1 MPSTAVEM
9 TPVAVGILEDAE
21 GRILVARRPEHK
33 HQGGKWEFPGGKIDP
48 SESMPAALAREL
60 NEELGITVHT
70 ASPMLRT
77 RHAYPDKNVL
87 LDVWRVTDFSGTP
100 HGREGQPIRW
110 TQPHELERLDLPAAD
125 VPIVRALNL
134 PPFYLIT
141 DSRRYGKST
150 MLGLIDR
157 ALRAGARL
165 LQVREPHMTLEEY
178 AEFARQ
184 VCNLAHAHG
193 ARVLLNADP
202 DLVSECGADGV
213 QLSSRRL
220 MATPARPLASPYLV
234 AASCHNHAEL
244 ARAAALGADFSLLSP
259 VLPTTSHPDTPTLG
273 WKEFARLRLQSD
285 IPVYALG
292 GMQTQHLREARAQ
305 GAQGLAMIG
314 GIWDA
319 VSMETVLTDS
329 LRG

>member
-1 MPSTAVEM
+1 MPSTAVEII
-9 TPVAVGILEDAE
+9 PVAVGILEDAE
-21 GRILVARRPEHK
+21 GRILVAQRPGHK
-33 HQGGKWEFPGGKIDP
+33 HQGGKWEFPGGKIGP
-48 SESMPAALAREL
+48 TESMPAALAREL
-60 NEELGITVHT
+60 HEELGISLH
-70 ASPMLRT
+70 AAGPMLRT

-110 TQPHELERLDLPAAD
+110 LQPRELERLDLPAAD

-134 PPFYLIT
+134 PALYLIT
-141 DSRRYGKST
+141 DSHRYGQSS

-157 ALRAGARL
+157 ALRAGARM
-165 LQVREPHMTLEEY
+165 LQVREPHMTHDEY
-178 AEFARQ
+178 VEFARQ
-184 VCNLAHAHG
+184 VCALAHAHG

-202 DLVSECGADGV
+202 GLVSECGADGV

-220 MATPARPLASPYLV
+220 IATSTRPLPLPYLV
-234 AASCHNHAEL
+234 AASCHNIVELLHAT
-244 ARAAALGADFSLLSP
+244 ALGADFSLLSP
-259 VLPTTSHPDTPTLG
+259 VLPTASHPDTPALG
-273 WKEFARLRLQSD
+273 WTEFARLRLQSD

-292 GMQTQHLREARAQ
+292 GMQTQHLRAARLQ

-314 GIWDA
+314 GIWEA
-319 VSMETVLTDS
+319 ASIETALGS

>member
-9 TPVAVGILEDAE
+9 IPVAVGILEDAE

-33 HQGGKWEFPGGKIDP
+33 HQGGKWEFPGGKID
-48 SESMPAALAREL
+48 SNESMPAALAREL
-60 NEELGITVHT
+60 HEELGISLRA

-77 RHAYPDKNVL
+77 RHSYPDKNVL
-87 LDVWRVTDFSGTP
+87 MDVWRVTDFNGTP
-100 HGREGQPIRW
+100 QGREGQPIRW
-110 TQPHELERLDLPAAD
+110 VQRHELERLDLPAAD
-125 VPIVRALNL
+125 VPIVQALNL
-134 PPFYLIT
+134 PAFYLIT
-141 DSRRYGKST
+141 DSHRYGQSA
-150 MLGLIDR
+150 MLGLIER
-157 ALRAGARL
+157 ALQAGARL
-165 LQVREPHMTLEEY
+165 LQVREPHMKHDEY

-184 VCNLAHAHG
+184 VCTLAHAHN

-220 MATPARPLASPYLV
+220 MATSARPLPLPYLV

-244 ARAAALGADFSLLSP
+244 ARAAALGANFSLLSP
-259 VLPTTSHPDTPTLG
+259 VLPTTSHPDTPALG
-273 WKEFARLRLQSD
+273 WREFARLRLLSD

-319 VSMETVLTDS
+319 VAIETALAGS

>member
-1 MPSTAVEM
+1 MI
-9 TPVAVGILEDAE
+9 PVAVGILEDAE
-21 GRILVARRPEHK
+21 GRILVAWRPEHK

-48 SESMPAALAREL
+48 AESMPAALAREL
-60 NEELGITVHT
+60 HEELGITLRA

-77 RHAYPDKNVL
+77 RHAYGDKNVL

-100 HGREGQPIRW
+100 HGREGQSVRW
-110 TQPHELERLDLPAAD
+110 VQRQELERIDLPAAD

-134 PPFYLIT
+134 PAFYLIT
-141 DSRRYGKST
+141 DSHRYGKST
-150 MLGLIDR
+150 MLGLIAR
-157 ALRAGARL
+157 ALHAGAGL
-165 LQVREPHMTLEEY
+165 LQVREPHMPHDEY

-184 VCNLAHAHG
+184 VCALAHARG
-193 ARVLLNADP
+193 ARVLLNAGP
-202 DLVSECGADGV
+202 DLVSECGADGM

-220 MATPARPLASPYLV
+220 MATSTRPLPLPYLV
-234 AASCHNHAEL
+234 AASCHNHTEL
-244 ARAAALGADFSLLSP
+244 TRAASLGADFSLLSP
-259 VLPTTSHPDTPTLG
+259 VLPTTSHPDTPALG
-273 WKEFARLRLQSD
+273 WEEFARMRLQSD

-292 GMQTQHLREARAQ
+292 GMQTQHLSEARSH

-319 VSMETVLTDS
+319 FSIETAPGISGS